1 MTVVKGATCL
11 TTLEEASLVSFLS
24 LSRLRM
30 VRTALTLRLDSSVRT
45 TVWYFHPTSWD
56 NRPTWQNCNFTK
68 KKSEGLCFLFGQFTI
83 HAQTIINQVISFES
97 NNVGKFVVIM
107 LIFIDFNKM
116 VQVLTLRPGFRQMT
130 RSAPG
135 TTTRFLRSYGG
146 GIPS

>member
-56 NRPTWQNCNFTK
+56 NRPT
-68 KKSEGLCFLFGQFTI
+68 
-83 HAQTIINQVISFES
+83 
-97 NNVGKFVVIM
+97 
-107 LIFIDFNKM
+107 
-116 VQVLTLRPGFRQMT
+116 
-130 RSAPG
+130 
-135 TTTRFLRSYGG
+135 
-146 GIPS
+146 